1 MAQQKR
7 ILISLS
13 DSLLSEVDALARAQ
27 NINRSEF
34 IREAMKIY
42 IRERKQIERCE
53 QMEKGYIEMS
63 KINLDIA
70 NECLYSD
77 NEQLKNY
84 EENLSECE

>member
-13 DSLLSEVDALARAQ
+13 DSLLSEVDLLAKAQ

-53 QMEKGYIEMS
+53 QMKKGYIEMS

-70 NECLYSD
+70 NECFSLD

-84 EENLSECE
+84 EENFSECE

>member
-13 DSLLSEVDALARAQ
+13 DSLLSEVDLLAKAQ

-53 QMEKGYIEMS
+53 QMKKGYIEMS

-70 NECLYSD
+70 NECFSSD

-84 EENLSECE
+84 EENFSECE

>member
-13 DSLLSEVDALARAQ
+13 DSLLNEVDAFARAQ

-53 QMEKGYIEMS
+53 QMKKGYIEMS
-63 KINLDIA
+63 KINLSIA

-84 EENLSECE
+84 EENISECE

>member
-13 DSLLSEVDALARAQ
+13 DSLLNEVDQLANSQ
-27 NINRSEF
+27 NVNRSEF
-34 IREAMKIY
+34 IREAMRLY
-42 IRERKQIERCE
+42 IKERKQIERCE
-53 QMEKGYIEMS
+53 QMKNGYLKMS

-70 NECLYSD
+70 NECFSSD

-84 EENLSECE
+84 EVKLSECE

>member
-53 QMEKGYIEMS
+53 QMKKGYIEMS

>member
-13 DSLLSEVDALARAQ
+13 DSLLSEVDALARDQ

-34 IREAMKIY
+34 ISESMKIY